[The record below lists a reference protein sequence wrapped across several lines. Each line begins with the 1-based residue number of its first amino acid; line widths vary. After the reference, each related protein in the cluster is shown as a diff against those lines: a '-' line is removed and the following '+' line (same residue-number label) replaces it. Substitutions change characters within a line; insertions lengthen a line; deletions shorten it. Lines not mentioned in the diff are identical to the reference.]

1 MKGEVLPLFAVAP
14 VMAFTYEGAIDPI
27 FEYIKTLEYDQESEG
42 NAKSSDRYILKQEI
56 FQDLNNFFLES
67 IQTYAKKICDTDHT
81 ATIQQSWVNV
91 NQPGKQHPSHWHSN
105 SWLSGVFYIASDGD
119 KGSPITFHSGLK
131 NFAYNFDDPNEDAE
145 FNPYT
150 CSSCDIASIPGNLL
164 IFSSLQPHSVPVNKS
179 ETNRVSISFNT
190 FPTVP
195 FGGRDRLNLID
206 F

>member
-1 MKGEVLPLFAVAP
+1 MEKVP
-14 VMAFTYEGAIDPI
+14 Y
-27 FEYIKTLEYDQESEG
+27 
-42 NAKSSDRYILKQEI
+42 
-56 FQDLNNFFLES
+56 
-67 IQTYAKKICDTDHT
+67 
-81 ATIQQSWVNV
+81 
-91 NQPGKQHPSHWHSN
+91 
-105 SWLSGVFYIASDGD
+105 
-119 KGSPITFHSGLK
+119 
-131 NFAYNFDDPNEDAE
+131 
-145 FNPYT
+145 NPYT